1 MILSLQIIQNEKG
14 KPTGVF
20 IPIKDWEQMKAQFKD
35 LEIWEEPEQTDE
47 EILNNIRQAVEEMK
61 LIKAGKLKGRPLQEL
76 LDEL

>member
-1 MILSLQIIQNEKG
+1 MSLQIIQNEKG
-14 KPTGVF
+14 KPAGVF
-20 IPIKDWEQMKAQFKD
+20 IPIKEWKQMKAKYKD
-35 LEIWEEPEQTDE
+35 LETWDEPEQTEE

>member
-1 MILSLQIIQNEKG
+1 MSLQIIQNEKG
-14 KPTGVF
+14 KPAGVF
-20 IPIKDWEQMKAQFKD
+20 IPINEWKQMKAMYENLK
-35 LEIWEEPEQTDE
+35 IWEEPEQTEE

>member
-1 MILSLQIIQNEKG
+1 
-14 KPTGVF
+14 
-20 IPIKDWEQMKAQFKD
+20 MK
-35 LEIWEEPEQTDE
+35 IWEEPEQTNE